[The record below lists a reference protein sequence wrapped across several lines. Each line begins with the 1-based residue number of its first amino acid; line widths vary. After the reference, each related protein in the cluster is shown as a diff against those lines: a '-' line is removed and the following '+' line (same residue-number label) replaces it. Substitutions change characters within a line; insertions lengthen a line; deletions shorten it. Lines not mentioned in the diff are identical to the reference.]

1 MYTVD
6 VSIVIVSYN
15 TRDMILNCIKSI
27 IEHTDS
33 VKYEIIVVDN
43 DSKDDTL
50 NGIKNYFPN
59 VLVIESKENLGFGR
73 ANNLGVKSAK
83 GKYLFFLNPDCIL
96 IENAIKKMFD
106 YFELNDDEKNRIGAL
121 GCMLLDEGH
130 KLNTSYQRFPTPG
143 IQIRRRFIGI
153 INKIFKTEISTKP
166 KPNYELDKSQEVDFI
181 TGADLFVPKEIFIY
195 LGGFDPSF
203 FMYYEETDLQKK
215 MSKVSLKRII
225 LKEVNIIHLEG
236 GSTPKKLSSLT
247 IFTESDFKYMRKHFS
262 PIVYFLYYMIM
273 ILLLYPTLLSS
284 SHSKNDK
291 RSFWKMIKRNCKFIS

>member
-1 MYTVD
+1 MD
-6 VSIVIVSYN
+6 VSIIIVNFN
-15 TRDMILNCIKSI
+15 TKDLTIDCIKSI
-27 IEHTDS
+27 FEYTNGIN
-33 VKYEIIVVDN
+33 YELIIVDN
-43 DSKDDTL
+43 ASSDGSVYA
-50 NGIKNYFPN
+50 IKETFPS
-59 VLVIESKENLGFGR
+59 VIVIESDVNLGFGR

-121 GCMLLDEGH
+121 GCMLLDGDH

-153 INKIFKTEISTKP
+153 INKIFKTKISTKP

-181 TGADLFVPKEIFIY
+181 TGADLFVAKEIFIY

-273 ILLLYPTLLSS
+273 VLLLYPTLLSS

-291 RSFWKMIKRNCKFIS
+291 KGFWKMIKRNCKFIS